1 MLPHVEH
8 TGREERQVE
17 EVHRTQKNAEEALY
31 PLLDRDPE
39 LTERLRAAGIRVAT
53 HSLDRP
59 RHVAK
64 HRPRWL
70 AFFLRVVGVRG

>member
-8 TGREERQVE
+8 AGREGREAE
-17 EVHRTQKNAEEALY
+17 EVFRAREHPEAEWY

-39 LTERLRAAGIRVAT
+39 LTDRLRAAGVRVAT

-70 AFFLRVVGVRG
+70 AFLLTLGGRG